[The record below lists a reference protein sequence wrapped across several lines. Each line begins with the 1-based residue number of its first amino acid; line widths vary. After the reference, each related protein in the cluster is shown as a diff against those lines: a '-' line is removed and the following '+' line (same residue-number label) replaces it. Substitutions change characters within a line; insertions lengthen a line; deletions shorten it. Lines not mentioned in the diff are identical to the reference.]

1 MAATS
6 TMLPLG
12 TELPAFKLTDV
23 RTGEQV
29 SSDDLGQHALVVM
42 FICNHCPYVKLIQ
55 QGLVQ
60 FGLDYEDKAVDI
72 VGVASNDA
80 LTHPE
85 DGPEELARVADEL
98 GYRFPLLY
106 DETQEVARAFTAAC
120 TPDFFLFDSDRR
132 LVYRGQFD
140 DARPSNGVEVTGKD
154 LRRAIDTLIS
164 GEAVPAEQRP
174 SMGCSIKWKSEGL
187 SIR

>member
-85 DGPEELARVADEL
+85 DGPKELARVADEL